1 MTKRGTCADSVNNQM
16 EKGGLFQ
23 DLRILFTSVS
33 EKEKTSLQEL
43 CRGQGAAVLST
54 ATPNDPPHVIVT
66 RRVGSPKY
74 LAVLRRHPRTPVV
87 APEWISNSLSS
98 GKRIPYAQYSVG
110 ACYGLKVCLSGFP
123 AQEKARLANLIQNNG
138 GVHSPS
144 LTKQCT
150 HLVSNSCESEK
161 YKFAQKYGIVCA
173 SAQWLTDSGQVGWCK
188 DESQYPVDGRSNSGV
203 AQRDIV
209 ENKNQVNH
217 SRASLLRRSS
227 SAAVTDSL
235 TLRYVGDPSQDCS
248 WPALFLFKRKLKF
261 VLLHVELVHKLI
273 EDSLSF

>member
-1 MTKRGTCADSVNNQM
+1 M

-110 ACYGLKVCLSGFP
+110 ACYGLKVCLSGFQ

-188 DESQYPVDGRSNSGV
+188 DESQYPVDGRSNDGV
-203 AQRDIV
+203 ATQKKDNIDI
-209 ENKNQVNH
+209 KNQANH

-227 SAAVTDSL
+227 SAVVTDSL
-235 TLRYVGDPSQDCS
+235 TLRYVADSSQGCS
-248 WPALFLFKRKLKF
+248 WPALFFLN
-261 VLLHVELVHKLI
+261 
-273 EDSLSF
+273 DSQNSFFCA